1 LYFFSLRWNCTPN
14 GRCCSTFSTY
24 VSSRGIFGWVLRG
37 EEEFSRLVEWR
48 QMFLVEVEE
57 SMKRWSSMGPFV
69 MLEPAGV

>member
-1 LYFFSLRWNCTPN
+1 MRD
-14 GRCCSTFSTY
+14 
-24 VSSRGIFGWVLRG
+24 

-57 SMKRWSSMGPFV
+57 SMKRWSSVGLFV